1 LDHKKESERIV
12 YEDADDEEGFILLPD
27 IKWDG
32 VSPNTLYLQA
42 IVRTDKLK
50 SLRDLTGAHRKMLEN
65 IREKSLEVIKG
76 KYGLEAGKLRLF
88 LHYQPSF
95 YHLHIHVNHV
105 ANVNQA
111 IEAER
116 AHLLDHVIENLKLV
130 PDYYQ
135 RASLTFPV
143 KKDSEL
149 YKIYEHRFVSN

>member
-1 LDHKKESERIV
+1 MDHKKESERIV
-12 YEDADDEEGFILLPD
+12 YEDPDNEEGFILLPD

-32 VSPNTLYLQA
+32 VSANTLYLQA

-50 SLRDLTGAHRKMLEN
+50 SLRDLTGAHCKMLES
-65 IREKSLEVIKG
+65 IRDKSLAVIKD
-76 KYGLEAGKLRLF
+76 KYGLEAAKLRF
-88 LHYQPSF
+88 FIHYQPSF

-105 ANVNQA
+105 ANASQA
-111 IEAER
+111 IETER

-135 RASLTFPV
+135 RVSLTFPV

-149 YKIYEHRFVSN
+149 YKMFENRIGSN